1 MDVRRVVVELNGTSF
16 RQSASNCTGPGCSS
30 FVVKKEKEEEKGP
43 DWQDSLVGK
52 GACCQA

>member
-1 MDVRRVVVELNGTSF
+1 MDVRGVVVELSGTSF
-16 RQSASNCTGPGCSS
+16 MQSASSCTGSGCSS